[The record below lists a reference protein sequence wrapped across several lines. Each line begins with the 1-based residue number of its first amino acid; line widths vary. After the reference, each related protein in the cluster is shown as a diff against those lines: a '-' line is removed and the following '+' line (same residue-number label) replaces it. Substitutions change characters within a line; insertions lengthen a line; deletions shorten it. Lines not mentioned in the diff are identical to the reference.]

1 MYSTIAIT
9 YHGLESE
16 CSEELSSLIDSPI
29 KIENSVLTFS
39 TNSFSNIATLA
50 YSLQSISYI
59 GLLLL
64 KCPLNK
70 LNSQKISSDLKDF
83 LADNIS
89 FSVRC
94 KTSDKELDK
103 REIEQSASLLLYNFF
118 NQEKKNITVDLQHP
132 TLPFIIKIIGTQAYL
147 FLDFS
152 GFPVDKRDYKVF
164 SNRSDLKGPL
174 AYLLLKFAGYNKT
187 QKFVDPFCKSA
198 TIPIE
203 AALQTSNISPHL
215 FRKDQF
221 AFVKFPNFKN
231 TEEIFPDNKKTKHEN
246 IFAIDALLK
255 NINAS
260 KKNAKIADI
269 NKELN
274 FARVNLE
281 DLDIKFEKEIDL
293 ICSFPPQFNKF
304 NEKKILKVYNEFFHQ
319 SELIL
324 KKEGKIALLSL
335 KPEIIKTIAKN
346 YSVSL
351 EKELNTMAGQQPIT
365 FLLFKN
371 NTKSK

>member
-1 MYSTIAIT
+1 MYSTIAVT
-9 YHGLESE
+9 YPGLESE
-16 CSEELSSLIDSPI
+16 CSEEISPLINSPI
-29 KIENSVLTFS
+29 KVENSTLTFS
-39 TNSFSNIATLA
+39 VKKFSEIATLA
-50 YSLQSISYI
+50 YSLQSISYM

-64 KCPLNK
+64 KCPLKK
-70 LNSQKISSDLKDF
+70 LATQEISSDLKEF
-83 LADNIS
+83 LADDIS

-94 KTSDKELDK
+94 KTNDKELDK

-118 NQEKKNITVDLQHP
+118 NQEKKKIKVDLQHP

-152 GFPVDKRDYKVF
+152 GFPIDKRDYKVF
-164 SNRSDLKGPL
+164 SSRSDLKGPL
-174 AYLLLKFAGYNKT
+174 AYLLLQFAGYDKNK
-187 QKFVDPFCKSA
+187 KFVDPFCKSA
-198 TIPIE
+198 TICIE
-203 AALQTSNISPHL
+203 AALSSSNMSPHL

-221 AFVKFPNFKN
+221 AFIKFPNFKN
-231 TEEIFPDNKKTKHEN
+231 IENIFPNNKLSKHED

-255 NINAS
+255 NINAA

-274 FARVNLE
+274 FARINLE

-335 KPEIIKTIAKN
+335 KPEILKNIAKN
-346 YSVSL
+346 YSISL

-365 FLLFKN
+365 FLLFK
-371 NTKSK
+371 K